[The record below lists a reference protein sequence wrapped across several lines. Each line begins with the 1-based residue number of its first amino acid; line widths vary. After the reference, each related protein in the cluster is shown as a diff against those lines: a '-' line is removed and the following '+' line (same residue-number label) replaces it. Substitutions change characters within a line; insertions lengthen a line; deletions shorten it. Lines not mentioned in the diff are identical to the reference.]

1 VDARVRWGG
10 GVVLTLA
17 FEVSDRLYEAAQE
30 WADRRL
36 EDIDEAMETKVEQ
49 ALLEI
54 EHLVSQS
61 HDVEFEVD
69 GREIRYEPTEELAAL
84 LSRQAEGSGIDESAV
99 LKMHVDLYAN
109 AFLDEVTD
117 EQKPPGTP
125 SE

>member
-1 VDARVRWGG
+1 MDPRVRGRG

-17 FEVSDRLYEAAQE
+17 FEVSDRLYEAAEE

-61 HDVEFEVD
+61 HDVAFEVD
-69 GREIRYEPTEELAAL
+69 GREIRYEPTEELATL
-84 LSRQAEGSGIDESAV
+84 LRRQAEESGIDESAV

>member
-1 VDARVRWGG
+1 MDARVRGQG
-10 GVVLTLA
+10 GVVLTLT

-61 HDVEFEVD
+61 HDVAFEVD

-84 LSRQAEGSGIDESAV
+84 LRRQAEESGIDESTA

-109 AFLDEVTD
+109 AFLDDVTD